1 MVRDAYANYVVQTTL
16 DVISDGPEK
25 VQLLQELNDHA
36 DQLVSLHNA
45 TLHNLDTFA
54 QEFLVYNTEELHFR
68 EAYCDKI
75 EHTMSSNTII
85 LSYNMLICIILYIML
100 SHVLDKGI
108 RDELWENNFV
118 SMRTRHVEDVGR

>member
-54 QEFLVYNTEELHFR
+54 QELLVL
-68 EAYCDKI
+68 
-75 EHTMSSNTII
+75 
-85 LSYNMLICIILYIML
+85 
-100 SHVLDKGI
+100 
-108 RDELWENNFV
+108 
-118 SMRTRHVEDVGR
+118 